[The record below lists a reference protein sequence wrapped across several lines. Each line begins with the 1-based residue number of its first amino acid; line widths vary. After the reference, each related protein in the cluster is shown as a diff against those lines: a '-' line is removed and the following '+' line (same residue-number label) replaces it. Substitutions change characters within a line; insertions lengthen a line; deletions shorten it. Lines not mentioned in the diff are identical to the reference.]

1 MNTTELTGVGREGGR
16 WWPRRLVVL
25 LALFAAAASVIGVA
39 QLRSTGGSPSPAQA
53 VQISVA
59 PGPTYPAALIH
70 RIVAR
75 EEPPHPDRAPR

>member
-16 WWPRRLVVL
+16 LWPRRLVL
-25 LALFAAAASVIGVA
+25 LVGLFAAAAFAIGAA
-39 QLRSTGGSPSPAQA
+39 QLRSTGGSPSPAQV

-59 PGPTYPAALIH
+59 PGPTNPAALIH

-75 EEPPHPDRAPR
+75 EERPHRDGAPR